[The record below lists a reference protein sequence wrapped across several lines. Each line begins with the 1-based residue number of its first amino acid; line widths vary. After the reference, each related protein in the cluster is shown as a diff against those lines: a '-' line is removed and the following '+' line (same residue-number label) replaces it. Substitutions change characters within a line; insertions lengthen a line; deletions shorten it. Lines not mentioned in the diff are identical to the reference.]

1 MNGFMNLDAYVHKF
15 CEFLFSP
22 IAEQQS
28 KPKRGKDLLV
38 VAVSVSGNVGS
49 TRNDCVLEAIF
60 NVLGVCPA
68 SALLTTQLIVL
79 IALCLNVANVVGYW
93 KCSKEAKQKF
103 ASVAGAVS
111 QSILKQA
118 VTSMASTAFGM
129 ATAPTTTV

>member
-1 MNGFMNLDAYVHKF
+1 MFINFASF
-15 CEFLFSP
+15 FLTTLQNNNPNPREAKIFWWSLYLFPAMWALLAMTAFLKLSLTYLVCLQHMPIFSP
-22 IAEQQS
+22 
-28 KPKRGKDLLV
+28 P
-38 VAVSVSGNVGS
+38 
-49 TRNDCVLEAIF
+49 
-60 NVLGVCPA
+60 
-68 SALLTTQLIVL
+68 QLIVL